1 MKNWVATDDLDSMR
15 RANIFLNY
23 FICLAIFFLLILSV
37 QLPIAL
43 SATRSQAAS
52 SPTTELRGVWLTN
65 VSSGVLFAPWG
76 VNRAIARLSELNFNT
91 VYPVVWNRGHTF
103 YPSRVA
109 QQVTGDREN
118 RFLAVTRGGQDL
130 LAEII
135 KESHQKGLSVI
146 PWFEY
151 GLIVPA
157 TSTVVRDRPD
167 WLARNRAGETRLLEN
182 KTEEDFLKEARSPN
196 SAAKPKKNK
205 KKTLE
210 QVWLNPFHPAV
221 QRFISDLLIEVVMN
235 YEVDGIQLDDHFGL
249 PVELGYDAYTIRL
262 YQKEHNGKKPPNN
275 PRDPEWMRWRAAKL
289 TNFMSQ
295 LVRAVKTVNTNAKIS
310 LSPNSHHFSYQ
321 NYLQDWKT
329 WVEKGLIDELV
340 LQVYRD
346 DPDRFAVE
354 LSQPAVEYARSRI
367 PVSVGILTG
376 TWDRL
381 VDAKQIQQQVKIAR
395 DRGLKGVS
403 FFYWETLWG
412 YLTPEAP
419 RQRRQTFQ
427 KLFAH
432 PAERPV

>member
-1 MKNWVATDDLDSMR
+1 
-15 RANIFLNY
+15 
-23 FICLAIFFLLILSV
+23 
-37 QLPIAL
+37 
-43 SATRSQAAS
+43 
-52 SPTTELRGVWLTN
+52 
-65 VSSGVLFAPWG
+65 
-76 VNRAIARLSELNFNT
+76 
-91 VYPVVWNRGHTF
+91 
-103 YPSRVA
+103 
-109 QQVTGDREN
+109 
-118 RFLAVTRGGQDL
+118 
-130 LAEII
+130 
-135 KESHQKGLSVI
+135 
-146 PWFEY
+146 
-151 GLIVPA
+151 
-157 TSTVVRDRPD
+157 
-167 WLARNRAGETRLLEN
+167 
-182 KTEEDFLKEARSPN
+182 
-196 SAAKPKKNK
+196 
-205 KKTLE
+205 
-210 QVWLNPFHPAV
+210 
-221 QRFISDLLIEVVMN
+221 VMN

-275 PRDPEWMRWRAAKL
+275 PRDPEWMRWRSAKL

-295 LVRAVKTVNTNAKIS
+295 LVRAVKTVNASAKIS

-381 VDAKQIQQQVKIAR
+381 VDAKQIQQQVNIAR

-419 RQRRQTFQ
+419 KIRRQTFE
-427 KLFAH
+427 KLFTH